1 MKLLGINDDVT
12 TCECCGKANLK
23 CTVVLSSDDGM
34 GQMHYGRDCA
44 AKALSP
50 RFPMSAIKVQRM
62 AEKAAYQQAVEQR
75 CSTSKYSRQLQGV

>member
-12 TCECCGKANLK
+12 TCECCGKQNLK

-34 GQMHYGRDCA
+34 GQVHFGRDCA

-50 RFPMSAIKVQRM
+50 YRPKTAHRIEMEARNI
-62 AEKAAYQQAVEQR
+62 QAGYKRVNGTWVKFA
-75 CSTSKYSRQLQGV
+75 C